1 MRRRPVLSVPRL
13 LLATLVCV
21 VAGALLHPTTAAA
34 AVPTAVPTAVPSAVA
49 ARVLAAPSPE
59 LPGLSG
65 PVTQAQAAAWH
76 LDGATATT
84 LTTPGGST
92 VVLTPAEVL
101 PGSADFRAKVR
112 WWGVYR
118 VFFNKLETLQIA
130 AGSAACVA
138 IVKHVPVVGP
148 YLATACALLGVY
160 ATYASARNECVL
172 AQGWGLHYPQVLLY
186 RGGYCR

>member
-1 MRRRPVLSVPRL
+1 MRRRPVHSFPRL

-21 VAGALLHPTTAAA
+21 VGGALLHPTTAAA
-34 AVPTAVPTAVPSAVA
+34 EGPTAVPSAVA
-49 ARVLAAPSPE
+49 ARALGTASRD

-76 LDGATATT
+76 PKGTTATT

-92 VVLTPAEVL
+92 VVLTPAEVR

-112 WWGVYR
+112 WWGSYR
-118 VFFNKLETLQIA
+118 VYFNKLETLRIA
-130 AGSAACVA
+130 AGSAACAA

-148 YLATACALLGVY
+148 YLVTACALLGVY
-160 ATYASARNECVL
+160 ATYARARDKCVFVR
-172 AQGWGLHYPQVLLY
+172 GWGLHYPQVLLY